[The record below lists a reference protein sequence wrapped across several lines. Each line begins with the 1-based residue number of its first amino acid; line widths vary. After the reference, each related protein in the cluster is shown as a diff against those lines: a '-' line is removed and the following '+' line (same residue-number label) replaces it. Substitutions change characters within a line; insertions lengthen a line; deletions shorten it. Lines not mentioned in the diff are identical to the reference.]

1 MITINEI
8 ISIKDWESVNRI
20 PNYLLLITKESC
32 EDCREVENY
41 LEKNNN
47 KVEHL
52 IVNKIN
58 LDNPRSKELIDK
70 LEWIKIEVDFV
81 PFWTLII
88 ESKRIKSVRG
98 NVKIV
103 KEII

>member
-1 MITINEI
+1 MNEI
-8 ISIKDWESVNRI
+8 ISINDWENINRKSD
-20 PNYLLLITKESC
+20 YLLLLTKESC
-32 EDCREVENY
+32 DDCKEVEKY

-47 KVEHL
+47 KVKNY

-58 LDNPRSKELIDK
+58 LDNHHSEELINE
-70 LEWIKIEVDFV
+70 LEWINVEVEFV
-81 PFWTLII
+81 PFWSLILD
-88 ESKRIKSVRG
+88 SKRIKSVRG

>member
-1 MITINEI
+1 MNEI
-8 ISIKDWESVNRI
+8 ISIYDWENVNRKFD
-20 PNYLLLITKESC
+20 YLLLITKESC
-32 EDCREVENY
+32 DDCKEVEEY

-47 KVEHL
+47 KVKNY

-58 LDNPRSKELIDK
+58 LDNPHSEELINE
-70 LEWIKIEVDFV
+70 LEWINVEVDFV
-81 PFWTLII
+81 PFWSLILD
-88 ESKRIKSVRG
+88 SKRIKSVRG

>member
-1 MITINEI
+1 MIKINEI
-8 ISIKDWESVNRI
+8 ISINDWEAVNRT
-20 PNYLLLITKESC
+20 PGYLLLITKESC
-32 EDCREVENY
+32 EDCREVEEY

-47 KVEHL
+47 KVKHH
-52 IVNKIN
+52 IVNNIN
-58 LDNPRSKELIDK
+58 LDNPKSKELIKK
-70 LEWIKIEVDFV
+70 LKWIKIEVDFV

-98 NVKIV
+98 NVKLV

>member
-1 MITINEI
+1 MNEI
-8 ISIKDWESVNRI
+8 ISIYDWENINRKSD
-20 PNYLLLITKESC
+20 YLLLITKESC
-32 EDCREVENY
+32 DDCKEVEEY

-47 KVEHL
+47 KVKNY

-58 LDNPRSKELIDK
+58 LDNPHSEELINE
-70 LEWIKIEVDFV
+70 LEWINVEVDFV
-81 PFWTLII
+81 PFWSLILD
-88 ESKRIKSVRG
+88 SKRIKSVRG

>member
-1 MITINEI
+1 MNEI
-8 ISIKDWESVNRI
+8 ISINDWENINRKSD
-20 PNYLLLITKESC
+20 YLLLLTKESC
-32 EDCREVENY
+32 DDCKEVEKY

-47 KVEHL
+47 KVKNY

-58 LDNPRSKELIDK
+58 LDNPHSEELINE
-70 LEWIKIEVDFV
+70 LEWINIEVDFV
-81 PFWTLII
+81 PFWSLILD
-88 ESKRIKSVRG
+88 SKRIKSVRG

>member
-1 MITINEI
+1 MNEI
-8 ISIKDWESVNRI
+8 ISINDWENINRKSD
-20 PNYLLLITKESC
+20 YLLLLTKESC
-32 EDCREVENY
+32 DDCKEVEKY

-47 KVEHL
+47 KVKNY

-58 LDNPRSKELIDK
+58 LDNPHSEELINE
-70 LEWIKIEVDFV
+70 LEWINVEVDFV
-81 PFWTLII
+81 PFWSLILD
-88 ESKRIKSVRG
+88 SKRIKSVRG

>member
-1 MITINEI
+1 MNEI
-8 ISIKDWESVNRI
+8 ISINDWENINRKSD
-20 PNYLLLITKESC
+20 YLLLLTKESC
-32 EDCREVENY
+32 DDCKEVEKY

-47 KVEHL
+47 KVKNY

-58 LDNPRSKELIDK
+58 LDNPHSEELINE
-70 LEWIKIEVDFV
+70 LEWINVEVDFV
-81 PFWTLII
+81 PFCSLILD
-88 ESKRIKSVRG
+88 SKRIKSVRG

>member
-1 MITINEI
+1 MNEI
-8 ISIKDWESVNRI
+8 ISIYDWENVNRKFD
-20 PNYLLLITKESC
+20 YLLLITKESC
-32 EDCREVENY
+32 DDCKEVEKY

-47 KVEHL
+47 KVKNY

-58 LDNPRSKELIDK
+58 LDNPHSEELINE
-70 LEWIKIEVDFV
+70 LEWINVEVDFV
-81 PFWTLII
+81 PFWSLILD
-88 ESKRIKSVRG
+88 SKRIKSVRG

>member
-1 MITINEI
+1 MNEI
-8 ISIKDWESVNRI
+8 ISINDWENINRKSY
-20 PNYLLLITKESC
+20 YLLILTKESC
-32 EDCREVENY
+32 DDCKEVEKY

-47 KVEHL
+47 KVKNY

-58 LDNPRSKELIDK
+58 LDNPHSEELINE
-70 LEWIKIEVDFV
+70 LEWINVEVDFV
-81 PFWTLII
+81 PFWSLILD
-88 ESKRIKSVRG
+88 SKRIKSVRG